1 MSRKQHRAQ
10 FKDDM
15 YCGCFE
21 MCVNK
26 IKNPPL
32 VRVVF
37 DSLDCKEVV
46 KSLAFIAL
54 ENGNI
59 NSSTWH
65 LESEESCKNIWY

>member
-1 MSRKQHRAQ
+1 MSRKQHPTQ
-10 FKDDM
+10 FKDYM

-26 IKNPPL
+26 IKNQPL

-54 ENGNI
+54 EHGNI
-59 NSSTWH
+59 NSSTWY
-65 LESEESCKNIWY
+65 LESEESCKNIWH